1 MTHWNPKPYC
11 VYPKFHLRNEGSPL
25 WGEKVESYASF
36 EDACVELFKK
46 ERGFDGTLLWELSYQ
61 TESGFCY
68 QGSTPR
74 YWKGVFALGSSNA
87 ALFERLYNEEK
98 AND

>member
-1 MTHWNPKPYC
+1 MTHWSPKPYC
-11 VYPKFHLRNEGSPL
+11 IYPKFHLQKAGSIL

-46 ERGFDGTLLWELSYQ
+46 ERGADGTLLWELSYQ

-68 QGSTPR
+68 RGSTPR
-74 YWKGVFALGSSNA
+74 YWKGVYSLGSPNA